1 MTTLLLIS
9 VLIAVLYVGTTIYI
23 HKELPASISHMV
35 FNLPRKYQFLWTLF
49 IWAIAFGTCPALLDA
64 MDGSMF
70 QFVGFLFIASLAFIG
85 TLPLIHNDPNTAH
98 SVLAVA
104 AGVLSQLCVL
114 IISPYWLLLWFALL
128 YFVFALSLNGS
139 KVRASLYSNCSA
151 TQRLSSPSSFIRH
164 RAQLLSAGS

>member
-9 VLIAVLYVGTTIYI
+9 VLITVLYVGTTIYI
-23 HKELPASISHMV
+23 HKGLPASVSHMV

-114 IISPYWLLLWFALL
+114 IISPYWLLLWFALF
-128 YFVFALSLNGS
+128 YFVFAPIPKWLEGKGIFVLELFCYTTLIL
-139 KVRASLYSNCSA
+139 AIL
-151 TQRLSSPSSFIRH
+151 IH
-164 RAQLLSAGS
+164 